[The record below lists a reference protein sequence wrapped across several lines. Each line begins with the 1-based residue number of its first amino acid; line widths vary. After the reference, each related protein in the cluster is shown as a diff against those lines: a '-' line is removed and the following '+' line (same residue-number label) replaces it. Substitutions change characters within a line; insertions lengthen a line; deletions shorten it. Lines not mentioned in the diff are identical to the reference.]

1 MIAITN
7 NYIKNNHRVR
17 PGGSYNKVEI
27 CIHSTGNPESTAK
40 NERAWLDNPSNQ
52 RQASWHLCIDEK
64 DCICAIPLKEEAWHC
79 GNNNGNKYSIG
90 IEICESGNRQKT
102 LERAA
107 ELVVQ
112 LMKEYN
118 IPLSK
123 VKRHYDY
130 SSKSCPAILMANN
143 WQGWKDFIKLIQ
155 NKMTTN
161 DPYITAI
168 DKLVSKGIINSP
180 DIWKQETY
188 NNDNVKSL
196 IIKFANKC

>member
-1 MIAITN
+1 MITITN

-27 CIHSTGNPESTAK
+27 CIHSTGNPKSTAK
-40 NERAWLDNPSNQ
+40 NERAWLDNPSNK

-155 NKMTTN
+155 NKMTIN

-168 DKLVSKGIINSP
+168 DKLVSKGIISSP

-196 IIKFANKC
+196 IVKFANKC